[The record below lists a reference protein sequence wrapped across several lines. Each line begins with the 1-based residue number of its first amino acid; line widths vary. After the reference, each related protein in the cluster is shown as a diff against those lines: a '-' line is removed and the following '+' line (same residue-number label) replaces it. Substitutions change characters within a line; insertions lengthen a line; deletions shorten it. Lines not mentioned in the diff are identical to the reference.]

1 MPCHAVVWS
10 GVLHHVY
17 LKAMRSPVNIVTKEE
32 ERGRCE
38 DRAHPPQ
45 HLLKANKVLEIAVKV
60 ACMCDCVHVCV
71 VLLYTERETEVRT
84 RATCGHIYSQY

>member
-1 MPCHAVVWS
+1 M
-10 GVLHHVY
+10 LHCVH
-17 LKAMRSPVNIVTKEE
+17 LKAMGSPVNIVTEE
-32 ERGRCE
+32 EKRGRCE

-71 VLLYTERETEVRT
+71 VLL
-84 RATCGHIYSQY
+84 HIEKEG